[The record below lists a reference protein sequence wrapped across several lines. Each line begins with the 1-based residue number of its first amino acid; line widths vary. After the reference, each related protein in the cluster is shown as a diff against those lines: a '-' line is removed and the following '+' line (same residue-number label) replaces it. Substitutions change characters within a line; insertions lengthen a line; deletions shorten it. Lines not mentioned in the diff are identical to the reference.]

1 MPVNGGCIIL
11 QLIMDC
17 DNGDITPIEFNKGAR
32 SLSIDSE
39 IEVVDAIEVGR
50 RIRDGKIES
59 LRLA

>member
-1 MPVNGGCIIL
+1 
-11 QLIMDC
+11 MDC